1 MANDKII
8 TTFKNKII
16 EQLQQDEEIVNALDI
31 NENEDSED
39 LAYVRLFP
47 YYYIIP
53 TQEDAKTYIFVEIG
67 VEAVQDRFNALKND
81 IVYDKCTVYIY
92 VVAHQNVMRMDSA
105 GQSAVRIDYISQLIN
120 KKFNGQRIAGIGT
133 LQRISNMPR
142 SLNDTYRSREMMFE
156 VLDFNKEMCDNN
168 DS

>member
-16 EQLQQDEEIVNALDI
+16 EQLQQDEAIVNSLDI
-31 NENEDSED
+31 NENEDKED
-39 LAYVRLFP
+39 LTYVRLFP

-67 VEAVQDRFNALKND
+67 VEAVQDRFNTFKND
-81 IVYDKCTVYIY
+81 IVYDKCIVYIY
-92 VVAHQNVMRMDSA
+92 VVAHQNVMRMETA

-120 KKFNGQRIAGIGT
+120 KKFNGKHIAGIGT
-133 LQRISNMPR
+133 LQRVSNMPR
-142 SLNDTYRSREMMFE
+142 SLNDTYRQREIIFE
-156 VLDFNKEMCDNN
+156 VLDFNKEMCDSN

>member
-1 MANDKII
+1 MANDTII
-8 TTFKNKII
+8 TTFKNTLIDQMQNNTQII
-16 EQLQQDEEIVNALDI
+16 NALAINPDEDI
-31 NENEDSED
+31 ED

-53 TQEDAKTYIFVEIG
+53 TQEDAKTYIMVEVG
-67 VEAVQDRFNALKND
+67 LEAIQDRYNALKQD
-81 IVYDKCTVYIY
+81 IVYDKCHVYIY
-92 VVAHQNVMRMDSA
+92 IVAHQDVMRMDNA

-120 KKFNGQRIAGIGT
+120 KQFNGKYIAGIGT

-142 SLNDTYRSREMMFE
+142 SLNDTYRSREMIFD
-156 VLDFNKEMCDNN
+156 VLDFNQEMCGNN